1 MNKNNL
7 YQIFQGYI
15 DKFDFLNNETHG
27 EYYKWQ
33 ICNEYPTLMKKA
45 LESSDD
51 EFPKALYEVKK
62 CTQNIIDSYTTP
74 FNGLVELSRK
84 SPETVRKMFID
95 LYQEDGGDLMIR
107 MEKISD
113 FFKRGEELLEK
124 SEYSGSYLFKQNSH
138 SVSSYLFLN
147 DPDNHYM
154 YKASHCN
161 AFADCIEFYTDWGS
175 GDNIKLDVYHRLC
188 DEVLHE
194 VLNSPELLKTD
205 QSRFDDKLKLRPGE
219 LHKDSNK
226 HILLFDIIYCASAY
240 SLYGG
245 INYKKR
251 NSKEKKLYLIEKQK
265 AEEVLQSYNKV
276 KNDLNMLEEALDFF
290 INKCVKG
297 TEITHKKYGKGI
309 IERIDRKYI
318 TASFNEKM
326 NQFSLPL
333 VLANRIV
340 IIDIPE
346 FSTYAD
352 KYRDVLKRSDSILK
366 MQEYYSRELD
376 KYEEYID

>member
-15 DKFDFLNNETHG
+15 DKFDYFNDETHT

-33 ICNEYPTLMKKA
+33 ICHNFPLLMKNA
-45 LESSDD
+45 LESTEEDFAKS
-51 EFPKALYEVKK
+51 LYEVKK
-62 CTQNIIDSYTTP
+62 CTYNIIDSYTTP

-84 SPETVRKMFID
+84 DPEIVRKMFID
-95 LYQEDGGDLMIR
+95 LYQDDNGDLMIR
-107 MEKISD
+107 MEKIAD
-113 FFKRGEELLEK
+113 FFKRAEELLGK

-154 YKASHCN
+154 YKASHCQ
-161 AFADCIEFYTDWGS
+161 AFADCIEFYSDWGS
-175 GDNIKLDVYHRLC
+175 GDNIKLDVYHRMC
-188 DEVLHE
+188 DEVLQE
-194 VLNSPELLKTD
+194 ILNAPELLNTD
-205 QSRFDDKLKLRPGE
+205 RSRYDGRLKLLPGE

-226 HILLFDIIYCASAY
+226 HILLFDIIYCASSY

-251 NSKEKKLYLIEKQK
+251 NAKEKNLYLAEKQK
-265 AEEVLQSYNKV
+265 AEAVLQSYNKV

-290 INKCVKG
+290 IDKCDKG

-318 TASFNEKM
+318 TASFDEKM
-326 NQFSLPL
+326 SQLSLPL
-333 VLANRIV
+333 VIANKIV
-340 IIDIPE
+340 MIDIPE
-346 FSTYAD
+346 FNVYAD
-352 KYRDVLKRSDSILK
+352 KYRDVLKRSDSIIK
-366 MQEYYSRELD
+366 MQEHYSRELD

>member
-15 DKFDFLNNETHG
+15 DKFDYFNDETHT

-33 ICNEYPTLMKKA
+33 ICHSFPLLMKKA
-45 LESSDD
+45 LESPEED
-51 EFPKALYEVKK
+51 FAKALYEVKK
-62 CTQNIIDSYTTP
+62 CTYNIIDSYTTP

-84 SPETVRKMFID
+84 DPEIVRRMFID
-95 LYQEDGGDLMIR
+95 LYQNDNGDLTIR
-107 MEKISD
+107 MEKIAD
-113 FFKRGEELLEK
+113 FFKRAEELLGK

-154 YKASHCN
+154 YKASHCQ
-161 AFADCIEFYTDWGS
+161 AFADCIEFYSDWGS
-175 GDNIKLDVYHRLC
+175 GDNIKLDVYHRMC
-188 DEVLHE
+188 DEVLQE
-194 VLNSPELLKTD
+194 ILNAPELLNTD
-205 QSRFDDKLKLRPGE
+205 RSRYDDRLKLLPGE

-226 HILLFDIIYCASAY
+226 HILLFDIIYCASSY

-251 NSKEKKLYLIEKQK
+251 NAKEKNLYLAEKQK
-265 AEEVLQSYNKV
+265 AEAVLQSYNKV

-290 INKCVKG
+290 IDKCDKG

-318 TASFNEKM
+318 TASFDEKM
-326 NQFSLPL
+326 SQLSLPL
-333 VLANRIV
+333 VIANKIV
-340 IIDIPE
+340 MIDIPE
-346 FSTYAD
+346 FNAYAD
-352 KYRDVLKRSDSILK
+352 KYRDVLKRSDSIIK
-366 MQEYYSRELD
+366 MQEHYSRELD